1 MGIIQD
7 KPIKKSQYRFCKNI
21 FTPQTCGIEGKQK
34 KRNINYIRNIIKDIS
49 LKDLLEENLI

>member
-21 FTPQTCGIEGKQK
+21 FTPQTYGIKEKQK
-34 KRNINYIRNIIKDIS
+34 KRNINLIRNIIKDIS
-49 LKDLLEENLI
+49 

>member
-21 FTPQTCGIEGKQK
+21 FTPQTYGIEGKK
-34 KRNINYIRNIIKDIS
+34 IYIYINHIRNIIKDIS
-49 LKDLLEENLI
+49 

>member
-21 FTPQTCGIEGKQK
+21 FTPQTYGILGKLK
-34 KRNINYIRNIIKDIS
+34 KKGNINHIRNIIKDIS
-49 LKDLLEENLI
+49 